1 MTRPQVLV
9 CAGGGGVGK
18 TTTSAAIALAV
29 ARTGQRVL
37 IVSLDPA
44 RRLADALGVEVGT
57 RARELSVD
65 AGDGALLGLMPDP
78 HDSLGTFASLLF
90 ESEPDALQRLRENK
104 VYRALE
110 AAVPGIH
117 ELASIGLTHDAVV
130 EHAVDVVVI
139 DTAPSRNAIDFIG
152 QPKRLAK
159 LLGGRA
165 VGWLASIGKHAR
177 SPQTEGNMG
186 RIERLL
192 VRVVGPAIT
201 DVAALFV
208 ELAKVRQRFLWLND
222 RTGELLLRPDTQ
234 YFLVAAPTTA
244 ARDDAMY
251 LVRKLREMQVEPR
264 GVILNS
270 AYTPKRDWLEQ
281 LDQSDET
288 TDAIREA
295 LALLREEA
303 ELRERAATSVAT
315 TLARRHPRL
324 TQLRLPFV
332 DAGEPR
338 DVVTALSSA
347 LDLPSLIGPSL
358 RSVPG

>member
-65 AGDGALLGLMPDP
+65 AGSGALLGLMPDP
-78 HDSLGTFASLLF
+78 SDSLGTFAELLF
-90 ESEPDALQRLRENK
+90 ESEPEALERLRANK

-130 EHAVDVVVI
+130 EHSVDVVVI

-165 VGWLASIGKHAR
+165 VGWLANIGQHAR
-177 SPQTEGNMG
+177 GAQTEGKMG

-192 VRVVGPAIT
+192 VRVVGPAIV

-208 ELAKVRQRFLWLND
+208 ELAKVRERFLWLNE
-222 RTGELLLRPDTQ
+222 RTGELLLRPDTR

-251 LVRKLREMQVEPR
+251 LVRKLREMKVEPR

-270 AYTPKRDWLEQ
+270 AYTPEREWVEQ
-281 LDQSDET
+281 LDRSDEA
-288 TDAIREA
+288 TDAIRQA

-303 ELRERAATSVAT
+303 ELRERAAEGVAK
-315 TLARRHPRL
+315 TLAGRHPRL
-324 TQLRLPFV
+324 TQLLLPFI
-332 DAGEPR
+332 DADQPR
-338 DVVTALSSA
+338 DVVTSLSTA
-347 LDLPSLIGPSL
+347 LDVSHLLGTSPST
-358 RSVPG
+358 VPV